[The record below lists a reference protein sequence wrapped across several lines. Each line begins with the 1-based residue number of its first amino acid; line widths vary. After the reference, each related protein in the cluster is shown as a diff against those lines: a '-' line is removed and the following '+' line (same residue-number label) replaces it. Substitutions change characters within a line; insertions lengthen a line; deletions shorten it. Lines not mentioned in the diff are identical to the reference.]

1 MIRALLSLLICSLC
15 GAIGLATAFT
25 QSGNYDRA
33 ARLDELKRKCDL
45 VEAGNESLRYEIRLR
60 MAELDREVEQPES
73 MSDGVV
79 NE

>member
-1 MIRALLSLLICSLC
+1 MIRALLSLLICGLC

-25 QSGNYDRA
+25 QSENYARA

-60 MAELDREVEQPES
+60 LAELDREAERLES
-73 MSDGVV
+73 MSDGVAS
-79 NE
+79 E